1 MKKNMISKVAS
12 AVLVASSLVLV
23 GCGSSSNNN
32 QTTGTGHYLDSA
44 VAGVNYI
51 CGSQKGIT
59 DETGAFTFEKG
70 KDCVFEVAG
79 VTLKNVPADNLIDKV
94 NVVEESNVT
103 AAFLQSLDNDG
114 DPTNGIQITPK
125 VIEVLTKALQEAQI
139 TTVPKGTELGT
150 VVSELDQK
158 DSDYNGHKVT
168 EEQAQQHLDKTQTSV
183 LKNLIVGKT
192 YYIAVNDADPVHVE
206 TLQFKDDGN
215 TMLDTWPKQGKEVT
229 STFSYS
235 ITNGVLHISGTGG
248 DGDNI
253 DSDVFKG
260 PITQT
265 NTYIKDVN
273 GGLLY
278 KTKQAA
284 EDALNNNSNTTDSYY
299 ALQTSDIS
307 SHTIKVG
314 DPSKD
319 KKFNTDGTFTS
330 LESNPDTGKWSI
342 TQDGKL
348 KVIWDSNDNVEIYH
362 FAEKPAVGV
371 MLTNETY
378 SQSAKITEYI

>member
-1 MKKNMISKVAS
+1 MKKSILALSIA
-12 AVLVASSLVLV
+12 ASSLLLLA
-23 GCGSSSNNN
+23 GCGSSNNN
-32 QTTGTGHYLDSA
+32 NKKITTGTGYYLDSA
-44 VAGVNYI
+44 VAGVNYT
-51 CGSQKGIT
+51 CGSQKGTT
-59 DETGAFTFEKG
+59 DSAGAFTFEKG

-79 VTLKNVPADNLIDKV
+79 VALKSVPADNLVDKV
-94 NVVEESNVT
+94 KVVEESNVT

-114 DPTNGIQITPK
+114 NPDNGIQITPK
-125 VIEVLTKALQEAQI
+125 VIEVLTKALQEANI
-139 TTVPKGTELGT
+139 KTVPKGTELGT
-150 VVSELDQK
+150 VVSKLDQK
-158 DSDYNGHKVT
+158 DSDYKGHEVT

-206 TLQFKDDGN
+206 TLQFKGDGN

-229 STFSYS
+229 SAFNYS

-248 DGDNI
+248 DGENI
-253 DSDVFKG
+253 DSDILKG
-260 PITQT
+260 SITQT
-265 NTYIKDVN
+265 NTYIKAAN

-284 EDALNNNSNTTDSYY
+284 QDALNNNSSATNSYY
-299 ALQTSDIS
+299 ALQTSDIAG
-307 SHTIKVG
+307 HTIKVG

-319 KKFNTDGTFTS
+319 KKFNADGTFTS
-330 LESNPDTGKWSI
+330 LESNPSTGKWSI

-348 KVIWDSNDNVEIYH
+348 KVVWDSNGNVEIYH
-362 FAEKPAVGV
+362 FSSKPATGV

-378 SQSAKITEYI
+378 KQSGKITEYI